1 MTKGQIEKMVE
12 EGLAPPNILDEMPKD
27 VIITVPVM
35 QEGTDRMGRIWTKE
49 MIEEIEKQTAEWL
62 DKMKSI
68 QGKRAELHLID
79 DACEYQ
85 TGGFVSFEVFWEE

>member
-12 EGLAPPNILDEMPKD
+12 EGLAPPNILDEMLKD

-49 MIEEIEKQTAEWL
+49 MIEEIEKTNSRMA
-62 DKMKSI
+62 
-68 QGKRAELHLID
+68 R
-79 DACEYQ
+79 
-85 TGGFVSFEVFWEE
+85 